1 MLRVVL
7 INIVLFALPFLLYA
21 AYMMLAKKVAA
32 ANVWQGAPVAW
43 LAGAGPG
50 LLLIATALLISFS
63 GGAPGGIY
71 HPPRIEDGV
80 IKPGTID

>member
-7 INIVLFALPFLLYA
+7 FNIALFSLPFLLYA

-32 ANVWQGAPVAW
+32 ANVWQGAPIAW
-43 LAGAGPG
+43 LAGAGVG
-50 LLLIATALLISFS
+50 LLLIATAFLISFS
-63 GGAPGGIY
+63 GGAPGSIY
-71 HPPRIEDGV
+71 HPPRMEDGV

>member
-21 AYMMLAKKVAA
+21 TYMMLAKKIAA
-32 ANVWQGAPVAW
+32 ANVWQGAPIAW
-43 LAGAGPG
+43 LAAAGAV
-50 LLLIATALLISFS
+50 LLLISTGVLISFS

-71 HPPRIEDGV
+71 QPPRVEDGV

>member
-7 INIVLFALPFLLYA
+7 FNIALFSLPFLLYA

-32 ANVWQGAPVAW
+32 ANVWQGAPIAW
-43 LAGAGPG
+43 LAGAVVG
-50 LLLIATALLISFS
+50 LLLIATAFLISFS
-63 GGAPGGIY
+63 GGAPGSIY
-71 HPPRIEDGV
+71 HPPRMEDGV